1 MSDELA
7 CRDVVELLSDYLD
20 GALDPG
26 TRAHLEAHLAGCDG
40 CTMVLDQLRATVRR
54 SGGLTDEAL
63 SPSQRETL
71 RAAFRQHHA
80 GGT

>member
-26 TRAHLEAHLAGCDG
+26 TRAHLEVHLDDCDG
-40 CTMVLDQLRATVRR
+40 CTMVLDQLRETVRR
-54 SGGLTDEAL
+54 SGGLTDEAV
-63 SPSQRETL
+63 SSAQRETL
-71 RAAFRQHHA
+71 RAAFRQHH
-80 GGT
+80 GGGV

>member
-40 CTMVLDQLRATVRR
+40 CTMVLDQLRDTVRR
-54 SGGLTDEAL
+54 SGELTDEVVSTA
-63 SPSQRETL
+63 QRETL